1 MPLVD
6 LRVHAVGQVAADDL
20 ADRGDAILS
29 VSVLPPSCFRKRCW
43 FECTRPPKSKFGPA
57 KKLRSFS
64 EKMPNWNTGMPTV
77 CISRR
82 MRTSASPAVRAVTS
96 IV

>member
-1 MPLVD
+1 MISPT
-6 LRVHAVGQVAADDL
+6 AVT
-20 ADRGDAILS
+20 RSWS
-29 VSVLPPSCFRKRCW
+29 VSVAVPSCLRNRCW
-43 FECTRPPKSKFGPA
+43 LLCTRPPNAKFGPA

-82 MRTSASPAVRAVTS
+82 IRTSAPPVVRAVTS
-96 IV
+96 IVYGVMSPVRP